1 MHNAAVAK
9 RHKKRPEMSTQ
20 EKQKRTKL
28 NYKNRTE
35 CNFTLEIMA
44 ENLMIVSA
52 SISLIIF
59 TFFQCCTSLINS
71 LSLHFIKFNQNAKF
85 LFSFCDIYHFD
96 QINTMHTHY
105 SIEHDVNALFKG
117 KIRLSF
123 LLLFSQ
129 NCQNYVKQSM
139 KLLTIVSF
147 SNDNRKG

>member
-44 ENLMIVSA
+44 ESLMIVSA

-71 LSLHFIKFNQNAKF
+71 LSLHFIKFNQNANFFFSLFATFTILIRSIRCTHIIQLNMMSMLCLRGKF
-85 LFSFCDIYHFD
+85 D
-96 QINTMHTHY
+96 
-105 SIEHDVNALFKG
+105 
-117 KIRLSF
+117 
-123 LLLFSQ
+123 
-129 NCQNYVKQSM
+129 
-139 KLLTIVSF
+139 
-147 SNDNRKG
+147 

>member
-1 MHNAAVAK
+1 MKSSFEIKIGSFKSFLQHPWKLKPQNNSLMHNAAVAK

-44 ENLMIVSA
+44 ESLMIVSA

-71 LSLHFIKFNQNAKF
+71 LSLHFIKFNQNANFFF
-85 LFSFCDIYHFD
+85 LFLRHLPFWLD
-96 QINTMHTHY
+96 QYDAHT
-105 SIEHDVNALFKG
+105 LF
-117 KIRLSF
+117 
-123 LLLFSQ
+123 
-129 NCQNYVKQSM
+129 NWTWCQCFV
-139 KLLTIVSF
+139 
-147 SNDNRKG
+147 